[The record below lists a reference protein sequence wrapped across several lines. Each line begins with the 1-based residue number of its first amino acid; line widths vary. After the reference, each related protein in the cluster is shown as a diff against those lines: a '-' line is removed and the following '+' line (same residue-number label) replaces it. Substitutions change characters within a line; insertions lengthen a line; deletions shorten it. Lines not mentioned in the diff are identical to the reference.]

1 MYVAFVFD
9 AYARRVLGWKVSK
22 SMTTDLVLDAINQ
35 AASVNPRTSPD
46 IRSLEVSMSFSFKG
60 RVSRGFQCRIGWVH
74 TVLFDQ
80 KRNPLGSTVA
90 R

>member
-1 MYVAFVFD
+1 VYVAFVID

-46 IRSLEVSMSFSFKG
+46 IRSLEVSMSFSFK
-60 RVSRGFQCRIGWVH
+60 RSCE
-74 TVLFDQ
+74 
-80 KRNPLGSTVA
+80 
-90 R
+90 